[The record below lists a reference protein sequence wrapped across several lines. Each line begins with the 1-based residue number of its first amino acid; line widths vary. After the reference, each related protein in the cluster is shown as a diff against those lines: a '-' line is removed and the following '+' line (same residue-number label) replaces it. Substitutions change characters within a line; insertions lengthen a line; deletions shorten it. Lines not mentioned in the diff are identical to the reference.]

1 MEGRAATDLAK
12 QCLRMTTFLGL
23 LERPRESYESRF
35 GVNFG
40 ESSSLLT
47 VKTLQA

>member
-35 GVNFG
+35 G